1 MPLGYSITA
10 LAVAVLVLA
19 YLESFTAMVPLVVD
33 SLLRDRGSNE
43 IEGSIKKSRDRNLL
57 CLTMVLAL
65 VLLSYRYSLVSPA
78 FIAEYEPEI
87 QFLMT
92 AGLVLGYALLHIVLY
107 VLLKPRRRSEYYR
120 RSNNTGYNF
129 FIVAALLMSVTAAV
143 MSLTPSS
150 DLAVRRTL
158 YIEMLV
164 FYILMIGRRAQIL
177 RLNCRLL
184 PTFLYLCAL
193 EFLPLA
199 LLICT
204 AVLL

>member
-19 YLESFTAMVPLVVD
+19 YLESFTAMVPRVVD

-107 VLLKPRRRSEYYR
+107 VLLKPRRGSEYYR